1 MTRNPNTDIA
11 DLQPASTARST
22 AKADPRTLGSLLAAG
37 FILVCR
43 SSSGISTSSRRS
55 PGGAFA
61 KPP

>member
-37 FILVCR
+37 FILVV
-43 SSSGISTSSRRS
+43 SFGISTSSRRS